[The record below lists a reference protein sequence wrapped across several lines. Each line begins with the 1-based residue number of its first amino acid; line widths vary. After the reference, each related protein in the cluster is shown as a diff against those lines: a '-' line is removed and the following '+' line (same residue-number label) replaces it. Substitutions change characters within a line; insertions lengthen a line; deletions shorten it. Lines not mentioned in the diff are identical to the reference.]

1 VLKLA
6 SFFLAVGIA
15 AETVSFVGS
24 SEPLGPAPLVGL
36 TSILLFFIFLILG
49 LPFTRKLLE

>member
-6 SFFLAVGIA
+6 SIFLAVGLA
-15 AETVSFVGS
+15 AETVAFVDP

-36 TSILLFFIFLILG
+36 TSISLFFIFLILG
-49 LPFTRKLLE
+49 LPFTRRLLG